1 MDFMAKFDL
10 SIPKLLKWEGGYVND
25 PLDPGGETNF
35 GITQKAWAVDRLKW
49 IVAPPESVKDLTKK
63 DAEMFYLFSY
73 WTPLSL
79 RLINSQEVAD
89 ALFSFAVNQGAGRA
103 VKRMQLILGVTQD
116 GKMGKDAIAA
126 INARDGKELCNQYCQ
141 LTAIYFNSLVIKRP
155 RLAKFSRGWNN
166 RVDDYRV
173 KI

>member
-1 MDFMAKFDL
+1 MAKISLAMD
-10 SIPKLLKWEGGYVND
+10 KLLKWEGGYVND
-25 PLDPGGETNF
+25 PVDPGGETNF
-35 GITQKAWAVDRLKW
+35 GITQKAWAVERLKW
-49 IVAPPESVKDLTKK
+49 IAAPPESVKDLDKSH
-63 DAEMFYLFSY
+63 AEIFYLFTY

-116 GKMGKDAIAA
+116 GKMGTDTIAA
-126 INARDGKELCNQYCQ
+126 INARDGVELCNQFCE
-141 LTAIYFNSLVIKRP
+141 LTAIYFNSLVAKRP
-155 RLAKFSRGWNN
+155 SLAKFSRGWKN

-173 KI
+173 KT